1 MAQRWR
7 GRVALVTGAS
17 AGIGYSV
24 TKGLAERGMKVVAC
38 ARNIETIQKL
48 EQELSGAAGSVT
60 PVKCDVSSEAEVM
73 AMFQMIRHNS
83 SLGRVDVCINNA
95 GLAHDE
101 PLLTGDPAKW
111 KHVFDVNVLGLL
123 MVTKE
128 SFTLMQENNIDDGH
142 IILVNSLSGRRVPNI
157 KRSHCY
163 SASKFAVTAIMEGI
177 RHELREM
184 KSNIRISQVCPGLV
198 ETEFAERYVGKDQ
211 ASELYSSMTCL
222 QPGDIRDAILYMMDT
237 PPYVEVNDL
246 WIRPTQQVM

>member
-1 MAQRWR
+1 MTERWR

-17 AGIGYSV
+17 SGIGYSL

-60 PVKCDVSSEAEVM
+60 PVKCDVSSEAEVT

-95 GLAHDE
+95 GLNYDE

-111 KHVFDVNVLGLL
+111 KHVFDVNVVGLL

-128 SFTLMQENNIDDGH
+128 SFKLMQENNIDDGH
-142 IILVNSLSGRRVPNI
+142 IIIVGSMSGIRVVTN
-157 KRSHCY
+157 KGFHCY
-163 SASKFAVTAIMEGI
+163 SASKFAVNAIREGL
-177 RHELREM
+177 RQELREI
-184 KSNIRISQVCPGLV
+184 KSNIRVSQVCPGLV
-198 ETEFAERYVGKDQ
+198 ETQFLYRTTNKEN
-211 ASELYSSMTCL
+211 ASSVYSSIECL
-222 QPGDIRDAILYMMDT
+222 QADDIRDSILYMLDA
-237 PPYVEVNDL
+237 PPHVEINDIHL
-246 WIRPTQQVM
+246 RPTQQVY